1 MLASNQYYSNKVEQ
15 HKTHIDKLYTTTEW
29 LVMEKRRIN
38 NEMDEI
44 AESYVKHNEFD
55 EYKQFWDKDLRL
67 LKNRWYANE
76 LELRKT
82 DNYIEK

>member
-1 MLASNQYYSNKVEQ
+1 MVSGPNNTNPTSKFKFYVGMNRMLASNQYYSNKVEQ

-55 EYKQFWDKDLRL
+55 EYKQ
-67 LKNRWYANE
+67 Y
-76 LELRKT
+76 
-82 DNYIEK
+82 